1 MIYNSPL
8 KVLATKLKGW
18 ILNLNQYRNTHFRT
32 LNTVKIN
39 YKEYMQSQ
47 ITSGPSYKKIV
58 CIYIVYP
65 PNKRLFDIGNV
76 CCIHQKFF
84 EDALVE
90 LGKLPDDNYNYIPT
104 VIYQFGG
111 IDANN
116 PRVEVEL
123 IELENK
129 PLGLILKY
137 DENENRYVIIKE
149 KEGDKLCQ

>member
-39 YKEYMQSQ
+39 YKLWMEKQ
-47 ITSGPSYKKIV
+47 IKAGPKYNKIACV
-58 CIYIVYP
+58 YTVYP

-90 LGKLPDDNYNYIPT
+90 LGKLPDDNYNYIPL

-116 PRVEVEL
+116 PRVEIEALDLGNKVLEL
-123 IELENK
+123 NFK
-129 PLGLILKY
+129 
-137 DENENRYVIIKE
+137 
-149 KEGDKLCQ
+149 

>member
-39 YKEYMQSQ
+39 YKEYMRSQ
-47 ITSGPSYKKIV
+47 ITTGPKYNKIA
-58 CIYIVYP
+58 CIYTVYP
-65 PNKRLFDIGNV
+65 KDRRSFDLGNV

-116 PRVEVEL
+116 PRVEVEV
-123 IELENK
+123 IEL
-129 PLGLILKY
+129 
-137 DENENRYVIIKE
+137 
-149 KEGDKLCQ
+149 GDKVLELNFK

>member
-18 ILNLNQYRNTHFRT
+18 VLNLNQYRNTHFRT

-39 YKEYMQSQ
+39 YKLAMQSQ
-47 ITSGPSYKKIV
+47 IATGPKYNKIA
-58 CIYIVYP
+58 CIYTVYP

-111 IDANN
+111 IDTNN
-116 PRVEVEL
+116 PRVEIEV
-123 IELENK
+123 IEL
-129 PLGLILKY
+129 
-137 DENENRYVIIKE
+137 
-149 KEGDKLCQ
+149 GDKVLELNFK

>member
-39 YKEYMQSQ
+39 YKLAMESQ
-47 ITSGPSYKKIV
+47 IATGPKYNKIA
-58 CIYIVYP
+58 CIYTVYP
-65 PNKRLFDIGNV
+65 KDRRSFDLGNV

-111 IDANN
+111 VDANN
-116 PRVEVEL
+116 PRVTIEV
-123 IELENK
+123 IELGNK
-129 PLGLILKY
+129 VLELNFK
-137 DENENRYVIIKE
+137 
-149 KEGDKLCQ
+149 

>member
-39 YKEYMQSQ
+39 YKECMRSQ
-47 ITSGPSYKKIV
+47 IATGPKYNRIA
-58 CIYIVYP
+58 CIYTVYP
-65 PNKRLFDIGNV
+65 KDRRSFDLGNV

-90 LGKLPDDNYNYIPT
+90 LGKLPDDNYNYIPL
-104 VIYQFGG
+104 VIYQFGKV
-111 IDANN
+111 DPLK
-116 PRVEVEL
+116 PRVEVEVVE
-123 IELENK
+123 IGRKGVDKTIHICYNDNK
-129 PLGLILKY
+129 
-137 DENENRYVIIKE
+137 
-149 KEGDKLCQ
+149 

>member
-39 YKEYMQSQ
+39 YKIAMSEQ
-47 ITSGPSYKKIV
+47 INRSPSYNRV
-58 CIYIVYP
+58 ACIYTVYP
-65 PNKRLFDIGNV
+65 KDRRSFDLGNV

-116 PRVEVEL
+116 PRVDVEV
-123 IELENK
+123 IEL
-129 PLGLILKY
+129 
-137 DENENRYVIIKE
+137 
-149 KEGDKLCQ
+149 GDKVLELNFK

>member
-39 YKEYMQSQ
+39 YKIAMESQ
-47 ITSGPSYKKIV
+47 IATGPKYNKIA
-58 CIYIVYP
+58 CIYTVYP
-65 PNKRLFDIGNV
+65 KDRRSFDLGNV

-116 PRVEVEL
+116 PRVDVEV
-123 IELENK
+123 IEL
-129 PLGLILKY
+129 
-137 DENENRYVIIKE
+137 
-149 KEGDKLCQ
+149 GDKVLELNFK

>member
-39 YKEYMQSQ
+39 YKLWMEKQ
-47 ITSGPSYKKIV
+47 IKTGPKYNKIA
-58 CIYIVYP
+58 CIYTVYP
-65 PNKRLFDIGNV
+65 KDKRSFDLGNV

-90 LGKLPDDNYNYIPT
+90 LGKLPDDNYNYIPL
-104 VIYQFGG
+104 VIYKFGKV
-111 IDANN
+111 DPLK
-116 PRVEVEL
+116 PRVEVEVIDL
-123 IELENK
+123 DNIGVEKYLHIVYNDIGNK
-129 PLGLILKY
+129 TFI
-137 DENENRYVIIKE
+137 D
-149 KEGDKLCQ
+149 

>member
-39 YKEYMQSQ
+39 YKECMRSQ
-47 ITSGPSYKKIV
+47 IATGPKYNRIV
-58 CIYIVYP
+58 CIYTVYP
-65 PNKRLFDIGNV
+65 ANKRLFDIGNV

-90 LGKLPDDNYNYIPT
+90 LGKLPDDNYNYIPLT
-104 VIYQFGG
+104 IYAFGG
-111 IDANN
+111 IDPVN
-116 PRVEVEL
+116 PRVDVETVSF
-123 IELENK
+123 
-129 PLGLILKY
+129 
-137 DENENRYVIIKE
+137 D
-149 KEGDKLCQ
+149 KEGVEKICNILYNMIK

>member
-39 YKEYMQSQ
+39 YKLAMESQ
-47 ITSGPSYKKIV
+47 IATGPKYNKIA
-58 CIYIVYP
+58 CIYTVYSKD
-65 PNKRLFDIGNV
+65 KRSFDVGNV

-104 VIYQFGG
+104 IIYQFGG

-116 PRVEVEL
+116 PRVEIEV
-123 IELENK
+123 IELGNK
-129 PLGLILKY
+129 VLELNFK
-137 DENENRYVIIKE
+137 
-149 KEGDKLCQ
+149 

>member
-39 YKEYMQSQ
+39 YKLAMGSQ
-47 ITSGPSYKKIV
+47 IATGPKYNKV
-58 CIYIVYP
+58 ACIYTVYP
-65 PNKRLFDIGNV
+65 KDKRSFDLGNV

-90 LGKLPDDNYNYIPT
+90 WGKLPDDNYNYIPL
-104 VIYQFGG
+104 VIYKFGKV
-111 IDANN
+111 DPLK
-116 PRVEVEL
+116 PRVEVEVIDL
-123 IELENK
+123 DNIGVEKYLHIVYNEIGNK
-129 PLGLILKY
+129 TFI
-137 DENENRYVIIKE
+137 D
-149 KEGDKLCQ
+149 

>member
-39 YKEYMQSQ
+39 YKPAMESQ
-47 ITSGPSYKKIV
+47 IATGPSYNKIA
-58 CIYIVYP
+58 CIYTVYP
-65 PNKRLFDIGNV
+65 KDMRSFDLGNV

-116 PRVEVEL
+116 PRVTIDVLEYNEDSIDYIGNLLKKYYRGEL
-123 IELENK
+123 KN
-129 PLGLILKY
+129 
-137 DENENRYVIIKE
+137 D
-149 KEGDKLCQ
+149 

>member
-39 YKEYMQSQ
+39 YKLWMEKQ
-47 ITSGPSYKKIV
+47 IKAGPKYNKIA
-58 CIYIVYP
+58 CIYTVYP
-65 PNKRLFDIGNV
+65 KDRRSFDLGNV

-90 LGKLPDDNYNYIPT
+90 LGKLPDDNYNYIPL
-104 VIYQFGG
+104 VIYQFGKV
-111 IDANN
+111 DPLK
-116 PRVEVEL
+116 PRVEVEV
-123 IELENK
+123 IEIGRRGVDKTIHICYNDNK
-129 PLGLILKY
+129 
-137 DENENRYVIIKE
+137 
-149 KEGDKLCQ
+149 

>member
-39 YKEYMQSQ
+39 YKLAMQSA
-47 ITSGPSYKKIV
+47 ISKGPKYSRV
-58 CIYIVYP
+58 ACIYTVYP

-111 IDANN
+111 IDTNN
-116 PRVEVEL
+116 PRVEVEV
-123 IELENK
+123 IEL
-129 PLGLILKY
+129 
-137 DENENRYVIIKE
+137 
-149 KEGDKLCQ
+149 GDKVLELNFK

>member
-8 KVLATKLKGW
+8 KVLATKLKSW

-39 YKEYMQSQ
+39 YKLVMQSQ
-47 ITSGPSYKKIV
+47 ITSGPSYKKIA
-58 CIYIVYP
+58 CIYTVYP

-104 VIYQFGG
+104 IIYQFGG
-111 IDANN
+111 IDANR
-116 PRVEVEL
+116 PRVEVEV
-123 IELENK
+123 IEL
-129 PLGLILKY
+129 
-137 DENENRYVIIKE
+137 
-149 KEGDKLCQ
+149 GDKVLELNFK

>member
-39 YKEYMQSQ
+39 YKLAMQSA
-47 ITSGPSYKKIV
+47 ISKGPKYSRIA
-58 CIYIVYP
+58 CIYTVYP
-65 PNKRLFDIGNV
+65 KDKRSFDLGNV

-90 LGKLPDDNYNYIPT
+90 LGKLPDDNYNYIPLT
-104 VIYQFGG
+104 IYAFGS
-111 IDANN
+111 IDPAN
-116 PRVEVEL
+116 PRVDVETVNFDREGVEK
-123 IELENK
+123 IC
-129 PLGLILKY
+129 GILY
-137 DENENRYVIIKE
+137 NMIK
-149 KEGDKLCQ
+149 

>member
-39 YKEYMQSQ
+39 YKLAMESQ
-47 ITSGPSYKKIV
+47 IATGPKYNKIA
-58 CIYIVYP
+58 CIYTVYP
-65 PNKRLFDIGNV
+65 KDKRSFDLGNV

-116 PRVEVEL
+116 PRVDVEV
-123 IELENK
+123 IEL
-129 PLGLILKY
+129 
-137 DENENRYVIIKE
+137 
-149 KEGDKLCQ
+149 GDKVLELNFK